1 MKRFI
6 LVVLDGFGIGAM
18 NDTPR
23 VRPQD
28 TGANTC
34 LHLLEK
40 MPELSLPYLE
50 RLGLMNALGQ
60 EAGRLRY
67 SPRATFGRSDLA
79 HYWADTF
86 AGHQEIMGSTPRKPV
101 EMPFSQ
107 YIRAVGDLLR
117 SSGYKVE
124 FRGKELKLLLVNGA
138 ITVADNIE
146 ADLGLIYNVTGALDQ
161 APFAEVLAVGRLV
174 RSVVPVSRVIALG
187 GEGISTADLLGAL
200 EEKDGKFIG
209 VNCPRSGVY
218 RQGYRVIH
226 MGYGTDPER
235 QVPTLLGRCG
245 IQVTLL
251 GKVADIVE
259 NPYGTSRSCVDTAA
273 VLDLTLTRLRAVR
286 EGFIA
291 TNVQETDLAGHA
303 ENAEAYAGKLVIADE
318 YLGKIMAE
326 LADDDVLLVMA
337 DHGND
342 PTIGHSHHTR
352 EKVPLL
358 ACGPKVPPGYFG
370 HRATLSDVGATVAEY
385 FGCPA
390 PENGKSFLNLLT
402 GNAGNNP

>member
-6 LVVLDGFGIGAM
+6 LIVLDGFGIGAM
-18 NDTPR
+18 DDTPK

-28 TGANTC
+28 TGSNTC
-34 LHLLEK
+34 LHIMEK
-40 MPELSLPYLE
+40 LPELRLPHLE

-60 EAGRLRY
+60 EAGSMRY
-67 SPRATFGRSDLA
+67 SPQATFGQSDLA

-86 AGHQEIMGSTPRKPV
+86 AGHQEIMGSTPKKPV
-101 EMPFSQ
+101 EMPFSEFISGVADQ
-107 YIRAVGDLLR
+107 LR
-117 SSGYKVE
+117 SNGYRVE
-124 FRGKELKLLLVNGA
+124 LRGNEIKLLLVNEA

-146 ADLGLIYNVTGALDQ
+146 ADLGQVYNVTGALDQ
-161 APFAEVLAVGRLV
+161 VPFSEVLAVGRLV

-187 GEGISTADLLGAL
+187 GEGISTDDLVGAV
-200 EEKDGKFIG
+200 EEKAGKFIG

-226 MGYGTDPER
+226 MGYGTNPEV
-235 QVPTLLGRCG
+235 QVPSLLGRRG
-245 IQVTLL
+245 IHVTLL

-273 VLDLTLTRLRAVR
+273 VMDLTLSQMKAIQ

-303 ENAEAYAGKLVIADE
+303 ENVAAYANKLIIADE
-318 YLGKIMAE
+318 FLGKIME
-326 LADDDVLLVMA
+326 NLADDDVLLVMA

-352 EKVPLL
+352 ECVPLL
-358 ACGPKVPPGYFG
+358 VFGPKVQPGYLG
-370 HRATLSDVGATVAEY
+370 KRATLSDVGATVAEY
-385 FGCPA
+385 FGCPQ
-390 PENGKSFLNLLT
+390 PENGTSFLYLLM
-402 GNAGNNP
+402 GERNND